1 MRYDPDMSDDNTA
14 EPQLPIIRE
23 KSREKKRMK
32 EPSKYKVVLLNDDFT
47 PMDWVVHL
55 LVQFFS
61 KSEDQAGA
69 IMLEVHKNGK
79 GIAGLYTKDIA
90 ETKVTIANQ
99 AAQQDGY
106 PFRSEIEEDV

>member
-1 MRYDPDMSDDNTA
+1 
-14 EPQLPIIRE
+14 
-23 KSREKKRMK
+23 
-32 EPSKYKVVLLNDDFT
+32 
-47 PMDWVVHL
+47 
-55 LVQFFS
+55 
-61 KSEDQAGA
+61 
-69 IMLEVHKNGK
+69 MLEVHKNGK